1 MATSAQIET
10 ADIRVRTV
18 LVTNDELSVGCSS
31 VPVAWYPRLASA
43 TAVQRSRW
51 EIAGGGYAMH
61 WPEMT
66 RISAQK
72 GCSQCPCASKLCGGS
87 EWRPD
92 LRASCENQEKRT
104 PRNGS

>member
-1 MATSAQIET
+1 MASSVQIET

-18 LVTNDELSVGCSS
+18 SVTDDELSVGLMDGRCIS

-43 TAVQRSRW
+43 TAVRRSRW
-51 EIAGGGYAMH
+51 EIAGGGYGIH

-72 GCSQCPCASKLCGGS
+72 DCCAVPVRL
-87 EWRPD
+87 EALWR
-92 LRASCENQEKRT
+92 L
-104 PRNGS
+104 